1 MRSIKWCLTSCSSI
15 LIYVNSVVPCALCRP
30 IAGVRHLTMNDETFN
45 YKYMTNY
52 KNIVKHCSR
61 ILTDIDIV
69 VRCIAGRG
77 VDRGKG

>member
-1 MRSIKWCLTSCSSI
+1 
-15 LIYVNSVVPCALCRP
+15 
-30 IAGVRHLTMNDETFN
+30 MNDETFN

-52 KNIVKHCSR
+52 KNIVKYCSR

-77 VDRGKG
+77 VDRERG